1 MMKLFF
7 VLVCCLAIPLVAR
20 AADQGNNNKGNK
32 KPTTQGQQSQAG
44 SQGKHNSAT
53 TASQLNNPSHVKSQG

>member
-1 MMKLFF
+1 MKLFF

-32 KPTTQGQQSQAG
+32 KPTTQGQQRDHG
-44 SQGKHNSAT
+44 FAT
-53 TASQLNNPSHVKSQG
+53 KQPVAREKPRPASRVERSE